1 MKISREFWLGAL
13 VILVIA
19 VGFFGVNYLKGVNL
33 FSSSRRF
40 YSLYENVAGIDPS
53 SPIVLNGYKI
63 GQVKDVHIF
72 EEDQT
77 KIIIVLNINDEHVNI
92 PKDSEFQIY
101 DSDLFGGKAVR
112 LILGDSSAIAMHK
125 DTLKG
130 SLALGLTESIKQEI
144 EPLKAKTSELFSTL
158 DSMMLKLNK
167 ALQDPRTKEI
177 PELFSNIQ
185 QTLRNLQASTGNF
198 SAVMNEGGP
207 KMVEVLSNAQSISE
221 NLKANNQ
228 KLTTVIGNFESIS
241 DSLKK
246 ANIGATVMKVNKAV
260 GGLQQ
265 FVDDVNQGKGSLG
278 KLTQTDALH
287 TQLVEASKSLNLLID
302 DINKNPKKYVHF
314 SMVGRKDADGF
325 SEKELEQIRTE
336 INKLKVEEKKP

>member
-19 VGFFGVNYLKGVNL
+19 VGFFGVNYLKGINL

-77 KIIIVLNINDEHVNI
+77 KIIIVLNINDQHVNI

-185 QTLRNLQASTGNF
+185 QTLLNLQASTGNF

-246 ANIGATVMKVNKAV
+246 ANIGATIVKVNKAV
-260 GGLQQ
+260 VGLQQ
-265 FVDDVNQGKGSLG
+265 LVDDVNQGKGSLG
-278 KLTQTDALH
+278 KLTQSDALH

-314 SMVGRKDADGF
+314 SIVGRKDTDGF
-325 SEKELEQIRTE
+325 SDKELEQIRSE
-336 INKLKVEEKKP
+336 INKLKIEEKKP

>member
-13 VILVIA
+13 VIVVIA
-19 VGFFGVNYLKGVNL
+19 LGFFGVNYLKGVNL

-53 SPIVLNGYKI
+53 SPVVLNGYKI

-72 EEDQT
+72 EGDQT
-77 KIIIVLNINDEHVNI
+77 KIIIVLNINDEHVSI

-158 DSMMLKLNK
+158 DSMMLKLNR

-198 SAVMNEGGP
+198 SQVMSDGGP
-207 KMVEVLSNAQSISE
+207 RLVEVLANAQSISE

-228 KLTTVIGNFESIS
+228 KLSAVIGNFESIS
-241 DSLKK
+241 DSLKR
-246 ANIGATVMKVNKAV
+246 ANIGATVIKVNKAV
-260 GGLQQ
+260 AGLQQ
-265 FVDDVNQGKGSLG
+265 LVEDVNQGKGSLG

-287 TQLVEASKSLNLLID
+287 NQLVDASKSLNLLID
-302 DINKNPKKYVHF
+302 DINQNPKKYVHF
-314 SMVGRKDADGF
+314 SMIGRKDADGF
-325 SEKELEQIRTE
+325 SDKELEQIRTE
-336 INKLKVEEKKP
+336 INKIKIEEKKP

>member
-287 TQLVEASKSLNLLID
+287 TQLVEASRSLNLLID

-325 SEKELEQIRTE
+325 SDKELEQIRTE
-336 INKLKVEEKKP
+336 INKIKVEEKKP

>member
-19 VGFFGVNYLKGVNL
+19 VAFFGVNYLKGVNL
-33 FSSSRRF
+33 LSNNRRF
-40 YSLYENVAGIDPS
+40 YSLYENVAGIEPS
-53 SPIVLNGYKI
+53 SPVVLNGYKI

-77 KIIIVLNINDEHVNI
+77 KIIIVLNINDEHVSI

-101 DSDLFGGKAVR
+101 DSDLFGGKAIR
-112 LILGDSSAIAMHK
+112 LILGDSSVFAMNK
-125 DTLKG
+125 DTLIG

-158 DSMMLKLNK
+158 DSMMTKLNL
-167 ALQDPRTKEI
+167 AMQDPRTKEI
-177 PELFSNIQ
+177 PMLFADIQ
-185 QTLRNLQASTGNF
+185 ETLRNLKTSTGNF
-198 SAVMNEGGP
+198 SSVMDAGGP
-207 KMVEVLSNAQSISE
+207 RLLEILNNAQSISE

-228 KLTTVIGNFESIS
+228 KLSKVIGNFETIS
-241 DSLKK
+241 DSISK
-246 ANIGATVMKVNKAV
+246 ANIGATITKVNHAV
-260 GGLQQ
+260 NGLQQ

-278 KLTQTDALH
+278 KLTQSEALH
-287 TQLVEASKSLNLLID
+287 NELVAASKSLNLLID

-314 SMVGRKDADGF
+314 SVIGRKDADGF
-325 SEKELEQIRTE
+325 SDKELEQIRSE
-336 INKLKVEEKKP
+336 INKLKIEEKKP

>member
-325 SEKELEQIRTE
+325 SDKELEQIRTE

>member
-1 MKISREFWLGAL
+1 
-13 VILVIA
+13 
-19 VGFFGVNYLKGVNL
+19 
-33 FSSSRRF
+33 
-40 YSLYENVAGIDPS
+40 LYENVAGIDPS
-53 SPIVLNGYKI
+53 SPVVLNGYKI

-72 EEDQT
+72 EGDQT
-77 KIIIVLNINDEHVNI
+77 KIIIVLNINDEHVSI

-158 DSMMLKLNK
+158 DSMMLKLNR

-198 SAVMNEGGP
+198 SQVMSDGGP
-207 KMVEVLSNAQSISE
+207 RLVEVLANAQSISE

-228 KLTTVIGNFESIS
+228 KLSAVIGNFESIS
-241 DSLKK
+241 DSLKR
-246 ANIGATVMKVNKAV
+246 ANIGATVIKVNKAV
-260 GGLQQ
+260 AGLQQ
-265 FVDDVNQGKGSLG
+265 LVEDVNQGKGSLG

-287 TQLVEASKSLNLLID
+287 NQLVDASKSLNLLID
-302 DINKNPKKYVHF
+302 DINQNPKKYVHF
-314 SMVGRKDADGF
+314 SMIGRKDADGF
-325 SEKELEQIRTE
+325 SDKELEQIRTE
-336 INKLKVEEKKP
+336 INKIKIEEKKP